1 MSERAAIVTGP
12 ESGIGEAIAAELR
25 AQGWYVLGIGLGKNA
40 DACDRYIQFDLRQCE
55 QRDLFNSHC
64 LNPAREALG
73 DRALGALV
81 NNAAVQLLAPT
92 RSIALDDW
100 QQSMAV
106 NLTAPFLLSQAFA
119 DSLEA
124 SQGAIV
130 NIGSV
135 HAQATKPGFVSYAT
149 SKAALHGLT
158 KALAVDLGGAVR
170 VCAIAPAAIATDM
183 LEAGFEGRASERK
196 QLDAFHPA
204 GRIGK
209 PQEVAKVV
217 AFLLQREMAFLTG
230 SILTLDGGI
239 LSRLHDPS

>member
-1 MSERAAIVTGP
+1 MTERAAIVTGP
-12 ESGIGEAIAAELR
+12 ERGIGEAIAIELR
-25 AQGWYVLGIGLGKNA
+25 ARGWYVIGVGQGERSG
-40 DACDRYIQFDLRQCE
+40 ACNRYIQFDLQQCE
-55 QRDLFNSHC
+55 QRDLFKSRC
-64 LNPAREALG
+64 LNPAMDALAG
-73 DRALGALV
+73 RALGALV
-81 NNAAVQLLAPT
+81 NNAAVQLLSPT
-92 RSIALDDW
+92 CSIALDDW

-106 NLTAPFLLSQAFA
+106 NVTAPFLLSQAFA
-119 DSLEA
+119 DSLA
-124 SQGAIV
+124 AAQGAIV

-158 KALAVDLGGAVR
+158 KALAVDLGGTVR

-183 LEAGFEGRASERK
+183 LEAGFEGRAIERR

-209 PQEVAKVV
+209 PQEVAKAVM
-217 AFLLQREMAFLTG
+217 FLLQSEMAFLTG
-230 SILTLDGGI
+230 SILTMDGGI

>member
-1 MSERAAIVTGP
+1 M
-12 ESGIGEAIAAELR
+12 
-25 AQGWYVLGIGLGKNA
+25 
-40 DACDRYIQFDLRQCE
+40 
-55 QRDLFNSHC
+55 
-64 LNPAREALG
+64 
-73 DRALGALV
+73 
-81 NNAAVQLLAPT
+81 
-92 RSIALDDW
+92 
-100 QQSMAV
+100 
-106 NLTAPFLLSQAFA
+106 
-119 DSLEA
+119 
-124 SQGAIV
+124 

-183 LEAGFEGRASERK
+183 LEAGFEGRASERE